1 MATTNHLE
9 STKPPYVQLLVLR
22 PGERWTR
29 SLVLPAGFRRT
40 AVAGARCRT
49 KAGLM
54 KEFARVLKFPS
65 YFGENWDAFE
75 ECLADLNGIA
85 APGHVLAIT
94 DADQLLSASDEREDF
109 NILVDILQSTGAA
122 WAAKQQGRDPV
133 PFHTLLVVTE
143 SGKKQRRWKLPVL
156 KRTEAD
162 TRSAPS
168 RTKWGKA

>member
-1 MATTNHLE
+1 MSATNHLE
-9 STKPPYVQLLVLR
+9 TNKPPYVQLLVLR

-29 SLVLPAGFRRT
+29 CLALPAGFRRT
-40 AVAGARCRT
+40 AVAGERCRT

-75 ECLADLNGIA
+75 ECLSELNGIA

-94 DADQLLSASDEREDF
+94 DADQLLTAGDEKKDF
-109 NILVDILQSTGAA
+109 DILMDILQSTGAT

-133 PFHTLLVVTE
+133 PFHTLMVVTE
-143 SGKKQRRWKLPVL
+143 SGKKRRRWKLPVL
-156 KRTEAD
+156 KRTEAA
-162 TRSAPS
+162 TRSATS
-168 RTKWGKA
+168 RTRKGTA